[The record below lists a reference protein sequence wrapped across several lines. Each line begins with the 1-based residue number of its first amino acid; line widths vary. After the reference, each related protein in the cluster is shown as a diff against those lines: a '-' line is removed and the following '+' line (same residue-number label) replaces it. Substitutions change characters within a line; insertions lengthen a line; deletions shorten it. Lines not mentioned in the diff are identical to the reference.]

1 MELINY
7 VVRSGDTLTQIAN
20 QHGST
25 VAELLELNSFIGNA
39 DHIAVGWNLSVL
51 VRTAPASVPTA
62 KAGSLIPLVA
72 TVPAKASLVL
82 KLPPPP
88 SFPEKLRT
96 LFDNATHPCKRHFA
110 NIIYATHEQSFWL
123 LPKEADE
130 ALSESAHILEQQVA
144 PSKSKEERKKGL
156 DACGLLDYFME
167 PNLSFFL
174 EGQDKERMEF
184 FEREHPD
191 IADLNLAIK
200 LQDRALGIEPLHT
213 GPTNDR
219 AEASRRA
226 AEDIKRIPDGMAR
239 RHKLQRLQYEWKK
252 LRDIAVKKAE
262 AQNYTYQNGSL
273 FTEEAMK
280 AKERVDHYL
289 KTRQEVLKYGE
300 LPTYEQE
307 ELAKLLEQQYQRYQ
321 EIQEFTKNYGPNLK
335 YSEIFTELVALEAY
349 KTYIDAIIKVA
360 DYGLAVPEFAL
371 IMTPAGAGSGVQRF
385 KQYQEHLAKQQA
397 VEDEMREK
405 YEGWVKSTGQ
415 NMLPPA
421 GLLAAERAAWD
432 AEQTQLQ
439 ELYEEA
445 QQAVANSK
453 PRRHLLWNP
462 EQFQPRPIE
471 RLVKSDFPLHEVS
484 WPDSPKPLG
493 HTSMM
498 VLNGLAKPSIKKT
511 ASFSGNS
518 SAQPSSRSA
527 FSDWLIGMGAY
538 EIKDQG
544 DWFDNN
550 GWFKVEL
557 FYDHLTKLGW
567 QVDSLQ
573 DAATRKQ
580 WGDRL
585 CEVLFLDS
593 VRRSLRLFDRSPQ
606 AQLVRF
612 LSAPPERI
620 QTSTEASGPTLRDA
634 TASFET
640 TLDIDLARGEVEIFN
655 IELPKAKEAQPVQA
669 KYINYLDEI
678 ATLELGKFS
687 ACFNARA
694 WGFAGASLQLAAN
707 LDLSPNRLRYGSALD
722 PIEPATREENTTS
735 MARTEDMG
743 KMTSAPVQLEDGASA
758 SFKLF
763 AGVQAGIEVTGQLN
777 WLPPKGL
784 VSTRLQ
790 VGETKKTEEK
800 WLNLA
805 HLTAEI
811 SAAVGLGIDSE
822 VSLSLDQGRFILR
835 LKASLIAGPGASGSF
850 AFALGYEAI
859 GELLDVL
866 RRELRKNMYHPLKWV
881 DGSAFDLLSKLNI
894 FGALGMDVG
903 MIYTLSLTTVDAVA
917 DLYEALT
924 AGGNGG
930 PVANTIM
937 TYRKPAELERWF
949 IDALPESLGPMLMTL
964 ISPAEAFEIKANDIV
979 DGRSHED
986 IKTYSEVECW
996 LLQQQAIERI
1006 LGWIVQNAQRNST
1019 IHAAQRQFEET
1030 CTRMNRF
1037 GSKPPKP
1044 GQAYCENR
1052 MRMDHFMEVKVM
1064 SIGQD
1069 ANRNERMRASYREH
1083 VSALGQL
1090 KDGFCQVTN
1099 HYGITYMPGGHA
1111 TYNGPGE

>member
-25 VAELLELNSFIGNA
+25 VGELLELNSFIGNA
-39 DHIAVGWNLSVL
+39 DQIAVGWNLSV
-51 VRTAPASVPTA
+51 VARPTPAPAQPSAPA
-62 KAGSLIPLVA
+62 PAPAQADI
-72 TVPAKASLVL
+72 PAKEPAVL
-82 KLPPPP
+82 QLPPLQPTK
-88 SFPEKLRT
+88 EKQTT
-96 LFDNATHPCKRHFA
+96 LCEKAAHPCKPRFA

-144 PSKSKEERKKGL
+144 PSKSKEERKKGM
-156 DACGLLDYFME
+156 DACGLLDYFLE

-174 EGQDKERMEF
+174 EGQDKERMQF

-191 IADLNLAIK
+191 IADINLAIQ
-200 LQDRALGIEPLHT
+200 LQDRALGIEPPPT
-213 GPTNDR
+213 KPTNDR
-219 AEASRRA
+219 EEASRRA
-226 AEDIKRIPDGMAR
+226 AEDLKRIPDGMAR
-239 RHKLQRLQYEWKK
+239 RHKLQRLQHEWKK
-252 LRDIAVKKAE
+252 LRDIAVKKARE
-262 AQNYTYQNGSL
+262 QNYTYQNGSL

-280 AKERVDHYL
+280 AKKRVDHYL

-307 ELAKLLEQQYQRYQ
+307 ELARLLEQQYQRYQ

-335 YSEIFTELVALEAY
+335 YSEIFTQLTALEAY
-349 KTYIDAIIKVA
+349 KTYVDAIIKVA

-371 IMTPAGAGSGVQRF
+371 IMTSAGAGSGIQRF

-439 ELYEEA
+439 QLYQEA

-498 VLNGLAKPSIKKT
+498 VLNGLAKPRVKMT
-511 ASFSGNS
+511 PSFAGNS

-527 FSDWLIGMGAY
+527 FSDWLIGMGAQ

-550 GWFKVEL
+550 GWFKVEF

-573 DAATRKQ
+573 DAAIRKQ

-620 QTSTEASGPTLRDA
+620 QTSTEASGPTLGDA

-669 KYINYLDEI
+669 KYINYQDEI
-678 ATLELGKFS
+678 ATLELGRFS
-687 ACFNARA
+687 ACFSARA

-722 PIEPATREENTTS
+722 PIEPATREENTVS

-743 KMTSAPVQLEDGASA
+743 KATSAPVQLEDAASA

-784 VSTRLQ
+784 VSTRLP
-790 VGETKKTEEK
+790 VGDTRNTEEK

-850 AFALGYEAI
+850 AFAVGYEAI
-859 GELLDVL
+859 GELMDVM
-866 RRELRKNMYHPLKWV
+866 RRELRKNMYHQLKWV
-881 DGSAFDLLSKLNI
+881 DGSSFDLLSKLNM

-917 DLYEALT
+917 NLYEALT

-930 PVANTIM
+930 PVAHSIIN
-937 TYRKPAELERWF
+937 YENQAELERWF
-949 IDALPESLGPMLMTL
+949 IDAIPEALGPMLMTL
-964 ISPAEAFEIKANDIV
+964 ISPAEAFEIAETV
-979 DGRSHED
+979 DTTEGPQGRVTSYGEP
-986 IKTYSEVECW
+986 ECW
-996 LLQQQAIERI
+996 LLQQRAIERV
-1006 LGWIVQNAQRNST
+1006 LGWIVRNAQSNGT
-1019 IHAAQRQFEET
+1019 VHNAQRQFDEA

-1037 GSKPPKP
+1037 GSKPPKQ
-1044 GQAYCENR
+1044 GKAYCENR
-1052 MRMDHFMEVKVM
+1052 MRMDRFMNFKVM
-1064 SIGQD
+1064 NIGQEAD
-1069 ANRNERMRASYREH
+1069 INEDMRNSYREH
-1083 VSALGQL
+1083 VEILGQL
-1090 KDGFCQVTN
+1090 RDGFCRESN

>member
-7 VVRSGDTLTQIAN
+7 VVRSGDTLTKIAT

-25 VAELLELNSFIGNA
+25 VAELLELNSFIVNA
-39 DHIAVGWNLSVL
+39 DHIEVGWNLSVTA
-51 VRTAPASVPTA
+51 RTSPAPTSASSPAPAQADTPATEPAVLRLPPLQHA
-62 KAGSLIPLVA
+62 KEVLNTLFE
-72 TVPAKASLVL
+72 KAS
-82 KLPPPP
+82 
-88 SFPEKLRT
+88 
-96 LFDNATHPCKRHFA
+96 HPCKPRFA
-110 NIIYATHEQSFWL
+110 NIIYATQEQSFWL
-123 LPKEADE
+123 LPKEADD

-167 PNLSFFL
+167 PNLSSFL
-174 EGQDKERMEF
+174 EGQEKERMQF

-191 IADLNLAIK
+191 IEDLNLAIQ
-200 LQDRALGIEPLHT
+200 LQDRALGIEPRPT
-213 GPTNDR
+213 EPTNDR

-226 AEDIKRIPDGMAR
+226 DEDIKRIPDGMAR
-239 RHKLQRLQYEWKK
+239 RHKLRVLQREWEK
-252 LRDIAVKKAE
+252 LRDIAVKKAKE
-262 AQNYTYQNGSL
+262 QNYTYQDGAL
-273 FTEEAMK
+273 FTPEALE
-280 AKERVDHYL
+280 AKKRVDHYL
-289 KTRQEVLKYGE
+289 KTRDEVLKYGE
-300 LPTYEQE
+300 LPTYEQD
-307 ELAKLLEQQYQRYQ
+307 ELAKLLEQQQQRYR
-321 EIQEFTKNYGPNLK
+321 EIQEFTQHYGPSLK
-335 YSEIFTELVALEAY
+335 YQEVFTQLTALTAY

-371 IMTPAGAGSGVQRF
+371 IMASGGAGSGVQRF
-385 KQYQEHLAKQQA
+385 KQYQEHLARQQT

-405 YEGWVKSTGQ
+405 YAGWVKSTGQ

-421 GLLAAERAAWD
+421 GLLAAEREAWD
-432 AEQTQLQ
+432 AEQMALQQL
-439 ELYEEA
+439 YAEA
-445 QQAVANSK
+445 QQAVASSK

-462 EQFQPRPIE
+462 EQFKPRPVE

-498 VLNGLAKPSIKKT
+498 VLNGLTKPNIKKS
-511 ASFSGNS
+511 ASFAGNS
-518 SAQPSSRSA
+518 SAQPGSRSA
-527 FSDWLIGMGAY
+527 FSDWLKGMGAF

-550 GWFKVEL
+550 GWFEVER
-557 FYDHLTKLGW
+557 FYEYLTKLGW
-567 QVDSLQ
+567 QVDSLKN
-573 DAATRKQ
+573 AATRKQ

-585 CEVLFLDS
+585 CEVVFLDS
-593 VRRSLRLFDRSPQ
+593 VRRSIRLLDRTPQ

-640 TLDIDLARGEVEIFN
+640 TLDIDLARGEVELFN
-655 IELPKAKEAQPVQA
+655 IELPKAKEAQPVLA
-669 KYINYLDEI
+669 KYVDYQEKVAILD
-678 ATLELGKFS
+678 LGRFS

-707 LDLSPNRLRYGSALD
+707 LDLSPSRLRYGSSLD
-722 PIEPATREENTTS
+722 PIEPASRTANTAST
-735 MARTEDMG
+735 ARTEDLG
-743 KMTSAPVQLEDGASA
+743 QATSAPVQLEDAASA

-784 VSTRLQ
+784 VSTRLPTGQ
-790 VGETKKTEEK
+790 TKNTEEK

-811 SAAVGLGIDSE
+811 SAAIGLGVDSE
-822 VSLSLDQGRFILR
+822 VSLSLDKGRFILR

-850 AFALGYEAI
+850 AFAVGYEAI
-859 GELLDVL
+859 GELMDVM
-866 RRELRKNMYHPLKWV
+866 RRELRKNMYHQLKWV
-881 DGSAFDLLSKLNI
+881 DGSAFELLSKLNV
-894 FGALGMDVG
+894 FGAVGMDVG
-903 MIYTLSLTTVDAVA
+903 MIYTLSLTTADAVA
-917 DLYEALT
+917 NLYEALT
-924 AGGNGG
+924 AGGKGG
-930 PVANTIM
+930 PVAHSIISYENQD
-937 TYRKPAELERWF
+937 ELERWF
-949 IDALPESLGPMLMTL
+949 VEALPEALGPMLMTL
-964 ISPAEAFEIKANDIV
+964 ISPAEAFVIKASDAV
-979 DGRSHED
+979 DGTSRENV
-986 IKTYSEVECW
+986 KTYSKTECW
-996 LLQQQAIERI
+996 HLQQQAIERI
-1006 LGWIVQNAQRNST
+1006 LGWIVRNAQNNGT
-1019 IHAAQRQFEET
+1019 LPNAQRQFEEA

-1052 MRMDHFMEVKVM
+1052 MNMDHFMAAKVM
-1064 SIGQD
+1064 NIGQD
-1069 ANRNERMRASYREH
+1069 ANRNERMRARYLTH
-1083 VSALGQL
+1083 ASALGQL
-1090 KDGFCQVTN
+1090 KDGFCQETN

>member
-39 DHIAVGWNLSVL
+39 DHIAVGWNLSV
-51 VRTAPASVPTA
+51 VARPTPAPAQPSAPSSAQADT
-62 KAGSLIPLVA
+62 
-72 TVPAKASLVL
+72 PAKEPAVL
-82 KLPPPP
+82 QLPPLQQPKEAQNTLC
-88 SFPEKLRT
+88 EK
-96 LFDNATHPCKRHFA
+96 AAHPCKPRFA

-174 EGQDKERMEF
+174 EGQDKERMQF

-191 IADLNLAIK
+191 IADLNLAIQ

-239 RHKLQRLQYEWKK
+239 RHKLQRLQDEWKK
-252 LRDIAVKKAE
+252 LRDIAVKKAQE
-262 AQNYTYQNGSL
+262 QNYTYQNGSL
-273 FTEEAMK
+273 FTEEAMEAK
-280 AKERVDHYL
+280 ARVDHYL

-321 EIQEFTKNYGPNLK
+321 EIQEFTKNYGPSLK
-335 YSEIFTELVALEAY
+335 YSEIFTQLVALEAY
-349 KTYIDAIIKVA
+349 KAYVDAIIKVA

-371 IMTPAGAGSGVQRF
+371 IMTSAGAGSGVQRF

-421 GLLAAERAAWD
+421 GLLAAERTAWD

-439 ELYEEA
+439 QLYQEA

-498 VLNGLAKPSIKKT
+498 VLNGLAKPRVKMT
-511 ASFSGNS
+511 PSFAGNS

-527 FSDWLIGMGAY
+527 FSDWLIGMGAQ

-550 GWFKVEL
+550 GWFKVEF

-573 DAATRKQ
+573 DAAIRKQ

-634 TASFET
+634 TASFDT

-669 KYINYLDEI
+669 KYINYQDEI
-678 ATLELGKFS
+678 ATLDLGRFS
-687 ACFNARA
+687 ACFSARA

-722 PIEPATREENTTS
+722 PIEPATREENTAS
-735 MARTEDMG
+735 MARTKDMG
-743 KMTSAPVQLEDGASA
+743 QMTSAPVQLEDADSA

-859 GELLDVL
+859 GELLDML
-866 RRELRKNMYHPLKWV
+866 RRELRKNMYHQLKWIESDAFSLLWKFNAFGILGIDIRSTFILGADV
-881 DGSAFDLLSKLNI
+881 ISNIYETISIGNDGGKIAYSIMSYENESELEKWCTDAIPEALGPLLSL
-894 FGALGMDVG
+894 
-903 MIYTLSLTTVDAVA
+903 LTSTPGKIQSFA
-917 DLYEALT
+917 
-924 AGGNGG
+924 
-930 PVANTIM
+930 P
-937 TYRKPAELERWF
+937 
-949 IDALPESLGPMLMTL
+949 
-964 ISPAEAFEIKANDIV
+964 
-979 DGRSHED
+979 DGTSY
-986 IKTYSEVECW
+986 I
-996 LLQQQAIERI
+996 LLQQQAIEKI
-1006 LGWIVQNAQRNST
+1006 LGWIRYSSERSNT
-1019 IHAAQRQFEET
+1019 IYAAQRQFEEI

-1037 GSKPPKP
+1037 GTKSPTP
-1044 GQAYCENR
+1044 GKTYCDNR
-1052 MRMDHFMEVKVM
+1052 LRLDVFME
-1064 SIGQD
+1064 IETDEGPGTL
-1069 ANRNERMRASYREH
+1069 ARYRSH
-1083 VSALGQL
+1083 TAVLGQI
-1090 KDGFCQVTN
+1090 KDNQCIRIPTYQSGFVRIPESVIYT
-1099 HYGITYMPGGHA
+1099 
-1111 TYNGPGE
+1111 ESEK